1 MDLSTAL
8 LCAVAALLGFNNL
21 LFKIP
26 RWHTK
31 RFAFWM
37 LQSINLGTI
46 VALLTIGIP
55 GFSGATAAINWVLG
69 LLLVMHV
76 VSNNGKLVRAVRDA
90 PTATDPEVET
100 KRAQLKAALSR
111 GSEE

>member
-26 RWHTK
+26 RWHAK
-31 RFAFWM
+31 RLAFWA
-37 LQSINLGTI
+37 LQTLNLATI
-46 VALLTIGIP
+46 VALLAIGIP
-55 GFSGATAAINWVLG
+55 GFSGATTAINWVLG

-90 PTATDPEVET
+90 PLEVDPDVEA
-100 KRAQLKAALSR
+100 KRERLKAALNR
-111 GSEE
+111 GTEE

>member
-26 RWHTK
+26 RWHT
-31 RFAFWM
+31 RRLAFWG
-37 LQSINLGTI
+37 LQSMNLGTI
-46 VALLTIGIP
+46 VALLAIGIP
-55 GFSGATAAINWVLG
+55 GFSGATTAINWVLG

-90 PTATDPEVET
+90 PSATDPEVEA
-100 KRAQLKAALSR
+100 KREQLKAALNR
-111 GSEE
+111 GTEE

>member
-31 RFAFWM
+31 RLAFWA
-37 LQSINLGTI
+37 LQTLNLATI
-46 VALLTIGIP
+46 VALLAIGIP
-55 GFSGATAAINWVLG
+55 GFSGATTAINWVLG
-69 LLLVMHV
+69 LLKFNWVPINWVFNLVKPQRV
-76 VSNNGKLVRAVRDA
+76 
-90 PTATDPEVET
+90 
-100 KRAQLKAALSR
+100 LKPLGR
-111 GSEE
+111 K